1 MAFQIWEQIFYGE
14 FDGKREKHVLVKISI
29 FHIMEQSKKEMA
41 IRNSTADFL
50 IFVRQNG
57 EQGIEVRI
65 EDENVWLTIEAISEL
80 FQKKR
85 TTILEH
91 LQNIFKDKELNKNS
105 VCRKFRHTADDGKN
119 YQVNHYSL
127 EAIVA
132 VGYRTD
138 SERAVQFRQWATK
151 ILATF
156 AKKGFVIDKQRL
168 INDQVFSTQYF
179 DELVAEIQEIRA
191 SERKFYQKITDIYA
205 TAYDYDKDNQTTKD
219 FFAKVQNKLHF
230 AIHQNTAAELIMKRA
245 SAKKTNMGLTN
256 WKNAPSGKIIKTDV
270 SIAKNYLSKLELEEL
285 NEIVEMYL
293 NYANRQARKR
303 IPMTM
308 QDWAKKLDIF
318 INLNDAELSD
328 GIGKISHEIAK
339 AFVESEF
346 EKYRIVQDRLFKS
359 DFDKLLEEI

>member
-1 MAFQIWEQIFYGE
+1 MKRQI
-14 FDGKREKHVLVKISI
+14 
-29 FHIMEQSKKEMA
+29 KKEVM

-65 EDENVWLTIEAISEL
+65 EDENVWLTNEAICEL

-91 LQNIFKDKELNKNS
+91 LQSIFKDKELDENS
-105 VCRKFRHTADDGKN
+105 VCRKFRHTAEDGKN
-119 YQVNHYSL
+119 YQVKHYSL

-138 SERAVQFRQWATK
+138 SERAIQFRQWATR
-151 ILATF
+151 ILTNF

-168 INDQVFSTQYF
+168 INDQVFSIQYF

-205 TAYDYDKDNQTTKD
+205 TAYDYDKENQITKN
-219 FFAKVQNKLHF
+219 FFANVQNKLHF
-230 AIHQNTAAELIMKRA
+230 AIHQNTAAELIIKRA
-245 SAKKTNMGLTN
+245 NSKKKNMGLTN
-256 WKNAPSGKIIKTDV
+256 WKNAPDGKIIKTDV

-293 NYANRQARKR
+293 DYANRQARKR
-303 IPMTM
+303 VPMTM
-308 QDWAKKLDIF
+308 LDWAKKLDVF
-318 INLNDAELSD
+318 LNLNDAALSD

-339 AFVESEF
+339 AFAETEF

-359 DFDKLLEEI
+359 DFDRHLEEISIS

>member
-1 MAFQIWEQIFYGE
+1 MKTQLQ
-14 FDGKREKHVLVKISI
+14 
-29 FHIMEQSKKEMA
+29 

-50 IFVRQNG
+50 VFIRQNG
-57 EQGIEVRI
+57 EQGIEVRV
-65 EDENVWLTIEAISEL
+65 EDENVWLTIEALCEL

-91 LQNIFKDKELNKNS
+91 LQNVFKDKELNENS
-105 VCRKFRHTADDGKN
+105 VCRKFRHTATDGKK

-138 SERAVQFRQWATK
+138 SERAIQFRQWATT
-151 ILATF
+151 ILSTF

-168 INDQVFSTQYF
+168 INDQVFSQQYF

-205 TAYDYDKDNQTTKD
+205 TSYDYNKDSQVTKD
-219 FFAKVQNKLHF
+219 FFANVQNKLHF
-230 AIHQNTAAELIMKRA
+230 AIHQNTAAELIFKRA
-245 SAKKTNMGLTN
+245 SHKKINMGLTN
-256 WKNAPSGKIIKTDV
+256 WKNAPNGKIIKTDV
-270 SIAKNYLSKLELEEL
+270 SVAKNYLSKLELEEL

-293 NYANRQARKR
+293 DYANRQARKR

-308 QDWAKKLDIF
+308 RDWAEKLDIF
-318 INLNDAELSD
+318 LNLNDAKLSD
-328 GIGKISHEIAK
+328 GIGKISHEIAQ
-339 AFVESEF
+339 AFAESEF
-346 EKYRIVQDRLFKS
+346 EKYRIIQDKLFKS
-359 DFDKLLEEI
+359 DFDKLLEETS